1 MNEMKF
7 LIRNATAAD
16 LPILMQFEQGIVN
29 AERPFDDTLKDGQI
43 HYYDLAEK
51 IESPTCCVKVIEV
64 NTVVVASGFAE
75 IRAAKDYYKHHQYG
89 HLGFMYVLPEYR
101 GKGLNQHLLD
111 ALIQWC
117 KEREVNEI
125 RLEVYPDNL
134 GAIKAYKKVGFE
146 PQLLQMRLRQEK

>member
-1 MNEMKF
+1 MKF

-75 IRAAKDYYKHHQYG
+75 IRAAKDYYKHNQYG

-101 GKGLNQHLLD
+101 GKGLNQLLLD

-146 PQLLQMRLRQEK
+146 PQLLQMRLHQEK